1 MRGGAP
7 NLCLRAL
14 EKSDALIFFER
25 RKKNEDYHLAFYNTE
40 DVDKE
45 HKGGKS
51 MLVIPEKFVDKCIEN
66 FKETDQR
73 QILEEECAELIQAI
87 SKNIRGKPNSID
99 QIKEEM
105 THVLISINV
114 VARKLGISQSDILN
128 EISKKCNKYGWDVD
142 WNQK

>member
-1 MRGGAP
+1 
-7 NLCLRAL
+7 
-14 EKSDALIFFER
+14 
-25 RKKNEDYHLAFYNTE
+25 
-40 DVDKE
+40 
-45 HKGGKS
+45 

-66 FKETDQR
+66 FEEETDQR

-128 EISKKCNKYGWDVD
+128 EIYKKCNKYGWDMTG
-142 WNQK
+142 KEA

>member
-1 MRGGAP
+1 
-7 NLCLRAL
+7 
-14 EKSDALIFFER
+14 
-25 RKKNEDYHLAFYNTE
+25 
-40 DVDKE
+40 
-45 HKGGKS
+45 

-114 VARKLGISQSDILN
+114 VARNVINTVGMWIGIKNNMSVRIDIYDVLC
-128 EISKKCNKYGWDVD
+128 SK
-142 WNQK
+142 

>member
-1 MRGGAP
+1 MWIGIKNNMSVRIDIYERHP
-7 NLCLRAL
+7 QRHCEVYRL
-14 EKSDALIFFER
+14 KKIFGNYE
-25 RKKNEDYHLAFYNTE
+25 
-40 DVDKE
+40 VI
-45 HKGGKS
+45 S

-66 FKETDQR
+66 FEETDQR

-105 THVLISINV
+105 THVLMSINV